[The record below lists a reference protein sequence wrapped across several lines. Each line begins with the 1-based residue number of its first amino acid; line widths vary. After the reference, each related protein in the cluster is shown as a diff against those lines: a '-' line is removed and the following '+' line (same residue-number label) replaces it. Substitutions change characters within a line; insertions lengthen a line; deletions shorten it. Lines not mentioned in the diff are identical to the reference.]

1 MANAQDFKQQLFG
14 IGYENI
20 EMTFQDADG
29 NYYSDSNGQGG
40 GGNHSGEQ
48 EQQRQNERE
57 NDRSTLEELQMKQE
71 MAQEIGINS
80 RTWNTFGLQ
89 AYKNS
94 DSVMQKLRF
103 LELTLTP
110 KYA

>member
-1 MANAQDFKQQLFG
+1 PPFFIHAQAG
-14 IGYENI
+14 IRAHASAG
-20 EMTFQDADG
+20 G
-29 NYYSDSNGQGG
+29 RVVVSNGQGG

-57 NDRSTLEELQMKQE
+57 NDESTLEELQMKQE